1 MDSQSASADDSTGPL
16 ESDFPSPVAL
26 VAAHLAVVVAVLHLS
41 MGLLNWFRWANAGFL
56 VPRDLRWPLF
66 VVSGLALFVGLV
78 VAAQGRYR
86 RPLYAGGIALMVTY
100 VVGYFGWHMGGH
112 RPQLIFGRGS
122 THEEPFFTVF
132 VDHLFA
138 GPVEFVAIV
147 AEVALAVVLASLL
160 VRES

>member
-1 MDSQSASADDSTGPL
+1 MDSQNASGDAPAGPL

-26 VAAHLAVVVAVLHLS
+26 VAAHLAVAVAVVHLS
-41 MGLLNWFRWANAGFL
+41 MGLFNWFRWANAGFL
-56 VPRDLRWPLF
+56 IPRDLRWPLF
-66 VVSGLALFVGLV
+66 VVSGLALFAGLV

-86 RPLYAGGIALMVTY
+86 RPLYAGGIALMATY

-112 RPQLIFGRGS
+112 RPQFIVGRGT
-122 THEEPFFTVF
+122 THQEPFVSVF

-138 GPVEFVAIV
+138 GPVEFLAIV
-147 AEVALAVVLASLL
+147 AEVALAAVLAYLL